1 MTTTQSAA
9 TTLAST
15 PTKLPLAGKV
25 ALVTGGSRGIGAGI
39 VQRLVRDGAAVVFT
53 YAGSKDRADA
63 LVAELTAGDGRV
75 LAIEADSGDVD
86 AVKRA
91 VQRTREAFGRLD
103 ILVNNA
109 AIART
114 GQLVDASADD
124 IERTLAVN
132 VRGPVVATQE
142 ALRHMER
149 GGRIINIGSINSEYV
164 PFPGASLY
172 ALSKGALS
180 GFTHGLARELGAR
193 GITINNIQP
202 GPVDTDM
209 NPADGPNGAWLT
221 GQIAV
226 QRFGHT
232 REVAGLVA
240 YLAGDDG
247 AYVTGA
253 DLRIDGGFAA

>member
-1 MTTTQSAA
+1 MTTTHPA
-9 TTLAST
+9 TTTPAST
-15 PTKLPLAGKV
+15 LARTPLAGKV
-25 ALVTGGSRGIGAGI
+25 ALVTGGSRGLGAAI
-39 VQRLVRDGAAVVFT
+39 VERLVRDGAAVVFT
-53 YAGSKDRADA
+53 YAGARDRADA
-63 LVAELTAGDGRV
+63 LVAELTAAGGRA
-75 LAIEADSGDVD
+75 LALEADSGDVD
-86 AVKRA
+86 AVRRA
-91 VQRTREAFGRLD
+91 VARTREAFGRLD

-114 GQLVDASADD
+114 APLVDVADD
-124 IERTLAVN
+124 DLERMLAVN
-132 VRGPVVATQE
+132 VRGVVVATRE
-142 ALRHMER
+142 AVRHMDR
-149 GGRIINIGSINSEYV
+149 GGRVINIGSINSEYV

-172 ALSKGALS
+172 ALTKGALS

-209 NPADGPNGAWLT
+209 NPAGGPNGQYLT
-221 GQIAV
+221 GLIAV

-232 REVAGLVA
+232 REIAGLVA
-240 YLAGDDG
+240 YLAGEEG